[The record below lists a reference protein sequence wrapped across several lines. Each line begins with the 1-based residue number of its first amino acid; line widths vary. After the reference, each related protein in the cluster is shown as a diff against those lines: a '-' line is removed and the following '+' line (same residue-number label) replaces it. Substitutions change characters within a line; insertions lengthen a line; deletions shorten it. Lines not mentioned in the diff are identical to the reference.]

1 MRTRYKRDHRGVNVP
16 IANVYDQ
23 GEHHIKVEDVDGDAL
38 FIIKKLQTSG
48 ASAYIVGGAVRD
60 LLLNKRPKDFDI
72 ATSLSPRQVQKLF
85 YNARVIGKRFKLV
98 HITYRDKIIE
108 VSTFRS
114 GVETPEIPSDIYG
127 TIEQDAKR
135 RDFTLNSLYYN
146 PVDGRI
152 LDFNKAM
159 HDITKKRVKSI
170 LPLNESF
177 IEDPVRM
184 IRAVKYSVTT
194 QFSLS
199 FDVRRA
205 IKRDGANLS
214 RVSSSRITEEVMKI
228 LSSGAASQ
236 IFAQLQKN
244 KILLYILPSISLSP
258 SFDSILSS
266 LASLDKKIAEVH
278 AGITD
283 NVERSEMISALI
295 SPLLVSERGEEE
307 EDREYF
313 IRMFSLTKELIH
325 PITPANY
332 DVEQC
337 CASIL
342 KGNGCVVLPA
352 WYKARKP
359 VFIPGRVINTKRSK
373 KFNKG
378 PKMKRGTRAKKPV
391 S

>member
-1 MRTRYKRDHRGVNVP
+1 MRTRYKKDHRGINVP

-23 GEHHIKVEDVDGDAL
+23 GEHHIKTEDVDGDAL
-38 FIIKKLQTSG
+38 FIIKKLQANG

-114 GVETPEIPSDIYG
+114 GVETPEVPSDIYG

-135 RDFTLNSLYYN
+135 RDFTLNSLYFN
-146 PVDGRI
+146 PVDGQI

-159 HDITKKRVKSI
+159 HDIAKKRVKSI
-170 LPLNESF
+170 LPLHESF

-214 RVSSSRITEEVMKI
+214 RVSSSRITEEVIKI
-228 LSSGAASQ
+228 LSSGVSSK
-236 IFAQLQKN
+236 IIEQLQKN
-244 KILLYILPSISLSP
+244 KILLYILPSISLSS
-258 SFDSILSS
+258 SFNEVLVSLS
-266 LASLDKKIAEVH
+266 SLDKKIEQVH
-278 AGITD
+278 AGQLD
-283 NVERSEMISALI
+283 RVERSEMLSALV
-295 SPLLVSERGEEE
+295 SPLLVCEQGEEE
-307 EDREYF
+307 EDKEFF

-342 KGNGCVVLPA
+342 KEKGCVVLSS

-359 VFIPGRVINTKRSK
+359 VYIPGRVVDSKKSKKINKGPRLKRGGRSK
-373 KFNKG
+373 K
-378 PKMKRGTRAKKPV
+378 PLT
-391 S
+391 

>member
-1 MRTRYKRDHRGVNVP
+1 MRTRYKKDHRGVNIP

-23 GEHHIKVEDVDGDAL
+23 GEHNIKIEDVDGDAL
-38 FIIKKLQTSG
+38 FIIKKLHASG

-72 ATSLSPRQVQKLF
+72 ATDLSPRQVQKLF

-98 HITYRDKIIE
+98 HITYKDKIIE

-114 GVETPEIPSDIYG
+114 GVESPLVPSDVYG
-127 TIEQDAKR
+127 TVEQDAKR

-146 PVDGRI
+146 PLDGRI

-159 HDITKKRVKSI
+159 QDIAKKRVKSI

-194 QFSLS
+194 NFSLS

-205 IKRDGANLS
+205 IKRDGINLS
-214 RVSSSRITEEVMKI
+214 RVSSSRITEEVIKI
-228 LSSGAASQ
+228 LSSGASSP
-236 IFAQLQKN
+236 IFEQLQKN
-244 KILLYILPSISLSP
+244 KILTYILPSISLST
-258 SFDSILSS
+258 SFSSVLTSLSLLDEQIAKVHKGHVDS
-266 LASLDKKIAEVH
+266 
-278 AGITD
+278 
-283 NVERSEMISALI
+283 VERSEMLSSLI
-295 SPLLVSERGEEE
+295 SPLLVSVQE
-307 EDREYF
+307 EDEEDKDYF
-313 IRMFSLTKELIH
+313 MRMFSIIKELIH

-342 KGNGCVVLPA
+342 NKKGFVVLPS

-359 VFIPGRVINTKRSK
+359 VYIPGRVINNKKSK

-378 PKMKRGTRAKKPV
+378 ARPKRGFRGKKPV

>member
-1 MRTRYKRDHRGVNVP
+1 MRTRYKKDHLGVNVP

-23 GEHHIKVEDVDGDAL
+23 QEHHIRVEDVDTDAL
-38 FIIKKLQTSG
+38 FIIKKLQSTG
-48 ASAYIVGGAVRD
+48 AAAYIVGGAVRD
-60 LLLNKRPKDFDI
+60 LLLKKRPKDFDI

-98 HITYRDKIIE
+98 HIMYRDKLIE

-114 GVETPEIPSDIYG
+114 GVENPTHPSDIYG
-127 TIEQDAKR
+127 SIEQDAKR

-159 HDITKKRVKSI
+159 IDINKKRIKSI

-184 IRAVKYSVTT
+184 IRAIKYSVTT
-194 QFSLS
+194 SFTLS
-199 FDVRRA
+199 FDVKRA
-205 IKRDGANLS
+205 IRRDKVNLS

-228 LSSGAASQ
+228 LGSGSSSL
-236 IFAQLQKN
+236 IFEQLQKH
-244 KILLYILPSISLSP
+244 KILIYILPSISLSSSFP
-258 SFDSILSS
+258 SVISS
-266 LASLDKKIAEVH
+266 LATLDTSVAQVH
-278 AGITD
+278 SGLTD
-283 NVERSEMISALI
+283 SVERSEMIEALV
-295 SPLLVSERGEEE
+295 SPLVSLHREGEEE
-307 EDREYF
+307 DKEYF
-313 IRMFSLTKELIH
+313 SRMFSLIKELIH

-332 DVEQC
+332 DIEQC

-342 KGNGCVVLPA
+342 KEHGCVVLSS

-359 VFIPGRVINTKRSK
+359 VYIPGRAIKGKKTKKYVR
-373 KFNKG
+373 
-378 PKMKRGTRAKKPV
+378 PPRMKRGSRNKKNP

>member
-1 MRTRYKRDHRGVNVP
+1 MRTRYKKDHRGVNVP

-23 GEHHIKVEDVDGDAL
+23 KEHHIRIEDVDGDAL
-38 FIIKKLQTSG
+38 FIIKKLQSAG
-48 ASAYIVGGAVRD
+48 ATAYIVGGAVRD
-60 LLLNKRPKDFDI
+60 LLLKKRPKDFDI

-98 HITYRDKIIE
+98 HIAYRDKLIE

-114 GVETPEIPSDIYG
+114 GVETPEVPSDIYG

-146 PVDGRI
+146 PVDGRV

-159 HDITKKRVKSI
+159 NDISKKRIKSI

-184 IRAVKYSVTT
+184 IRAIKYSVTT
-194 QFSLS
+194 SFSLS

-205 IKRDGANLS
+205 IKRDGVNLS
-214 RVSSSRITEEVMKI
+214 RVSSSRITEEVIKI
-228 LSSGAASQ
+228 LSSGYSAP
-236 IFAQLQKN
+236 IFEQLQKY
-244 KILLYILPSISLSP
+244 KILIYILPAVSLSSSFP
-258 SFDSILSS
+258 SVLSS
-266 LASLDKKIAEVH
+266 LASLDVKIEDVH
-278 AGITD
+278 AGCSD
-283 NVERSEMISALI
+283 SVERNEMIRALV
-295 SPLLVSERGEEE
+295 SPLLVVEREEEE
-307 EDREYF
+307 EDKEYF
-313 IRMFSLTKELIH
+313 IRMFSLIKELIH

-342 KGNGCVVLPA
+342 KDKGCVVLSS

-359 VFIPGRVINTKRSK
+359 VYLPGRAINNKRNK
-373 KFNKG
+373 KFTKS
-378 PKMKRGTRAKKPV
+378 PRMKRAPRNKKPV